1 MTLRLHN
8 TLTKS
13 KDIFTPLN
21 PNEVKIYS
29 CGPTVYDQVHIGN
42 LSAFIIADTLRRVVT
57 ANNYSVK
64 HVMNFTDVDDKT
76 IRRSQEN
83 YPGMDAMEALKK
95 LTSTY
100 GELFLK
106 DMQTIG
112 NDIES
117 FTFVKATDDQTVEG
131 MKQLVASLHK
141 DGFAYTA
148 EDGVYFS
155 IDAYK
160 KSGKKYGQLVE
171 LTDQNTSNERIQNDE
186 YDKDTAH
193 DFALWKVKKAGE
205 PSWEFSLD
213 GIDLTGRPGWHLE
226 CSVMSQQGLGVPF
239 DIHTGGI
246 DLTFPHH
253 ENEIA
258 QSTAGNTNPTYASV
272 FVHNEHILIDGKK
285 MSKSLNNFY
294 TLQDLIDKDV
304 DPLAFRLLV
313 LQSHYR
319 KPTNF
324 SLENAAA
331 AHNRLKHWRA
341 IAALRHQT
349 YDTLSDDDS
358 NLDDPNVILLLASK
372 QAVINALNDD
382 INTPLALS
390 IIDEAFSQFDGKT
403 PADIH
408 ERGLDQLLE
417 TIDETLGLQLRKS
430 TPDISD
436 EQKQLIMQRLRA
448 REDKNWTE
456 SDRLRDIL
464 LEQGVMVR
472 DTTRGVIWEY
482 K

>member
-1 MTLRLHN
+1 
-8 TLTKS
+8 
-13 KDIFTPLN
+13 
-21 PNEVKIYS
+21 
-29 CGPTVYDQVHIGN
+29 
-42 LSAFIIADTLRRVVT
+42 
-57 ANNYSVK
+57 
-64 HVMNFTDVDDKT
+64 
-76 IRRSQEN
+76 
-83 YPGMDAMEALKK
+83 
-95 LTSTY
+95 
-100 GELFLK
+100 
-106 DMQTIG
+106 
-112 NDIES
+112 
-117 FTFVKATDDQTVEG
+117 
-131 MKQLVASLHK
+131 
-141 DGFAYTA
+141 
-148 EDGVYFS
+148 
-155 IDAYK
+155 
-160 KSGKKYGQLVE
+160 
-171 LTDQNTSNERIQNDE
+171 
-186 YDKDTAH
+186 
-193 DFALWKVKKAGE
+193 
-205 PSWEFSLD
+205 
-213 GIDLTGRPGWHLE
+213 
-226 CSVMSQQGLGVPF
+226 
-239 DIHTGGI
+239 
-246 DLTFPHH
+246 
-253 ENEIA
+253 
-258 QSTAGNTNPTYASV
+258 
-272 FVHNEHILIDGKK
+272 

-436 EQKQLIMQRLRA
+436 KQKQLIMQRLRA

-472 DTTRGVIWEY
+472 DTTRGVVWEY

>member
-1 MTLRLHN
+1 
-8 TLTKS
+8 
-13 KDIFTPLN
+13 
-21 PNEVKIYS
+21 
-29 CGPTVYDQVHIGN
+29 
-42 LSAFIIADTLRRVVT
+42 
-57 ANNYSVK
+57 
-64 HVMNFTDVDDKT
+64 
-76 IRRSQEN
+76 
-83 YPGMDAMEALKK
+83 
-95 LTSTY
+95 
-100 GELFLK
+100 
-106 DMQTIG
+106 
-112 NDIES
+112 
-117 FTFVKATDDQTVEG
+117 
-131 MKQLVASLHK
+131 
-141 DGFAYTA
+141 
-148 EDGVYFS
+148 
-155 IDAYK
+155 
-160 KSGKKYGQLVE
+160 
-171 LTDQNTSNERIQNDE
+171 
-186 YDKDTAH
+186 
-193 DFALWKVKKAGE
+193 
-205 PSWEFSLD
+205 
-213 GIDLTGRPGWHLE
+213 
-226 CSVMSQQGLGVPF
+226 
-239 DIHTGGI
+239 
-246 DLTFPHH
+246 
-253 ENEIA
+253 
-258 QSTAGNTNPTYASV
+258 
-272 FVHNEHILIDGKK
+272 

-294 TLQDLIDKDV
+294 TLQDLIDRDV

-324 SLENAAA
+324 SLENATA

-472 DTTRGVIWEY
+472 DTTRGVVWEY

>member
-1 MTLRLHN
+1 
-8 TLTKS
+8 
-13 KDIFTPLN
+13 
-21 PNEVKIYS
+21 
-29 CGPTVYDQVHIGN
+29 
-42 LSAFIIADTLRRVVT
+42 
-57 ANNYSVK
+57 
-64 HVMNFTDVDDKT
+64 
-76 IRRSQEN
+76 
-83 YPGMDAMEALKK
+83 
-95 LTSTY
+95 
-100 GELFLK
+100 
-106 DMQTIG
+106 
-112 NDIES
+112 
-117 FTFVKATDDQTVEG
+117 
-131 MKQLVASLHK
+131 
-141 DGFAYTA
+141 
-148 EDGVYFS
+148 
-155 IDAYK
+155 
-160 KSGKKYGQLVE
+160 
-171 LTDQNTSNERIQNDE
+171 
-186 YDKDTAH
+186 
-193 DFALWKVKKAGE
+193 
-205 PSWEFSLD
+205 
-213 GIDLTGRPGWHLE
+213 
-226 CSVMSQQGLGVPF
+226 MSQQGLGVPF